1 MSLVNPNN
9 PANPQDIVGQQHN
22 EIVSAVLTNYGE
34 QIGQIDD
41 EAAKQQ
47 FITSAVISTADAMG
61 LNDGQDPTW
70 FFAQLPGYN
79 GLLSS
84 VDFEHEYTAIID
96 CFPDIFPWTR
106 NRYRDLL
113 NMVVVMPIQTEEEVN
128 NVLNTILAFENQVLA
143 SGEVDATLL
152 RAVAITKYSLYG
164 WFMQPPVPG
173 AELSINWGAVVS
185 DGLGGL
191 AGGLLGAAAASTIYK
206 CCTD

>member
-22 EIVSAVLTNYGE
+22 EIVSAVLNTYGA
-34 QIGQIDD
+34 QIAEIED

-61 LNDGQDPTW
+61 LNDGQDPTV
-70 FFAQLPGYN
+70 FYPQLPGYN

-96 CFPDIFPWTR
+96 CFPDLFPWTR
-106 NRYRDLL
+106 NKYRDLL
-113 NMVVVMPIQTEEEVN
+113 NMVTVLPIQTEGEVN
-128 NVLNTILAFENQVLA
+128 NALNAIRAFEDQVLA

-152 RAVAITKYSLYG
+152 RAIAVTKYSLYG
-164 WFMQPPVPG
+164 WFTQPPLPG
-173 AELSINWGAVVS
+173 AEFKINWGAVIC
-185 DGLGGL
+185 DGAGALAAGL
-191 AGGLLGAAAASTIYK
+191 VGAAAASTIYK
-206 CCTD
+206 CCTT